1 MHIPT
6 SERCSV
12 LFGWCVLLPNNQSLL
27 YTMMLEVSRCYIPS
41 GKCMCMAEQQLDFDG
56 FFFSFPLFF
65 ISLPQNICQPF
76 QKIYVPSFCIC
87 INLIFIFFIAICFSC
102 AILRCFF
109 NFISHHFISFYFLFN
124 LVLILLIAIF

>member
-1 MHIPT
+1 VLCTCQRVRGAPYYLGGACFFPT
-6 SERCSV
+6 INRCCTR
-12 LFGWCVLLPNNQSLL
+12 WCWKCS
-27 YTMMLEVSRCYIPS
+27 IPS

-65 ISLPQNICQPF
+65 ISLPYNLCQPF

-87 INLIFIFFIAICFSC
+87 INLIFILLIAICFSY

-109 NFISHHFISFYFLFN
+109 NFISQHFISFNFLFN

>member
-1 MHIPT
+1 MHMST

-27 YTMMLEVSRCYIPS
+27 YTMMLEVSRCFIPS

-56 FFFSFPLFF
+56 FFFLFLYF
-65 ISLPQNICQPF
+65 LYHCLKIYANPF
-76 QKIYVPSFCIC
+76 KKIYVPSFCIC
-87 INLIFIFFIAICFSC
+87 INLIFIFLIAICFSY

-109 NFISHHFISFYFLFN
+109 NFISQHFISFNFLFN